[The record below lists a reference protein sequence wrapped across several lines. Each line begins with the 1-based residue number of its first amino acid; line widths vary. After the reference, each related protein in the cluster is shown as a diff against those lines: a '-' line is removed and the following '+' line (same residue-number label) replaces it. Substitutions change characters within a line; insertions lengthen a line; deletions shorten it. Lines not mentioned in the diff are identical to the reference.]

1 MFSYGPG
8 RHFLL
13 KQDMAVK
20 RFLVKACVVAC
31 FTAKEDDSCNT
42 TRFVTRVYMFRQ
54 VVKFV
59 VLVLGVALI
68 TGVHNFETVTFF

>member
-31 FTAKEDDSCNT
+31 FTAKDDDSCNT
-42 TRFVTRVYMFRQ
+42 TLFVTRVNMFC
-54 VVKFV
+54 
-59 VLVLGVALI
+59 
-68 TGVHNFETVTFF
+68 